1 MINRILAIMLLMTVL
16 TTGQLMAQDELE
28 GKVAD
33 PVGDLGYQT
42 YTVELPRRAWTIGIT
57 LLDANGEASELSV
70 KLVDGHTAE
79 AISSRTRGLLQ
90 ENGTVR
96 MCDAYG
102 YYIWFVPDS
111 ELEEWRSTPSVPRY
125 TGPDGVEV
133 LSGTADDLAT
143 HPGGGR
149 PGVEDTARR
158 DLLLEHSEKITVG
171 DLHIFIYAPGY
182 SRADLSIDKVD
193 YTHIVNGVFPS
204 DEDVLDVEDIP
215 FELSNLET
223 PSHIADIVMILETED
238 LGFITAEGEQIPYD
252 YWAKQAE
259 DVKEVREV
267 EEVKEVK

>member
-1 MINRILAIMLLMTVL
+1 MINRILAITLVTTLLAS
-16 TTGQLMAQDELE
+16 GQLFAQDELE
-28 GKVAD
+28 GKVAE

-42 YTVELPRRAWTIGIT
+42 YTVELPRRAWTVGIT
-57 LLDANGEASELSV
+57 LHDANGEASELIIN
-70 KLVDGHTAE
+70 LVDGHTAE
-79 AISSRTRGLLQ
+79 AINSRTRGLLQ
-90 ENGTVR
+90 DNGSVR

-102 YYIWFVPDS
+102 YYIWFIPDS

-133 LSGTADDLAT
+133 LSGTASELAT

-171 DLHIFIYAPGY
+171 DLHIFIYAPEY
-182 SRADLSIDKVD
+182 NRADLSIDKVD

-215 FELSNLET
+215 FELSKLET

-238 LGFITAEGEQIPYD
+238 LGFITADGEQIPYD
-252 YWAKQAE
+252 YWENAVE
-259 DVKEVREV
+259 DVGEVREV